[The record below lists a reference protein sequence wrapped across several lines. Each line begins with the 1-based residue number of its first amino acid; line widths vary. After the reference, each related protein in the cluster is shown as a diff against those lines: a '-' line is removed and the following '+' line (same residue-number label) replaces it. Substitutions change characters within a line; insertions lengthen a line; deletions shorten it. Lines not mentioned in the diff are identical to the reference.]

1 MKQSLLCAKGSVRP
15 ASLVAHVTWF
25 LLGCYG
31 RALLRAGMIIG
42 FGCFHFFNR
51 CFQPFDRQGVGR
63 DELDR
68 QNFHRAL
75 RHWRA

>member
-1 MKQSLLCAKGSVRP
+1 
-15 ASLVAHVTWF
+15 
-25 LLGCYG
+25 
-31 RALLRAGMIIG
+31 MIIG
-42 FGCFHFFNR
+42 FGGFHFFNR

-63 DELDR
+63 DKLDR